1 MFTLSNLP
9 KTVQKVSRRIGRGIG
24 SGKGKNAGHGH
35 KGQIKRKGG
44 RKLHVGFEGG
54 QASLIKQ
61 LPKYRGYNNN
71 GKRNLDL
78 VVLSSSMIDR
88 SFKVGDS
95 ITVELLRELGF
106 INPKVNRVRIIK
118 TTETMKKVSFGDNI
132 HLTKGILELII

>member
-24 SGKGKNAGHGH
+24 SGKGKNAGHGN

-78 VVLSSSMIDR
+78 VTLSSSMIDR
-88 SFKVGDS
+88 SFKTGDNV
-95 ITVELLRELGF
+95 TVELLRELGF
-106 INPKVNRVRIIK
+106 VNTKINRVRIIK
-118 TTETMKKVSFGDNI
+118 TSVAMKKVTFGENI
-132 HLTKGILELII
+132 HITKGVQELID